1 MLGIKLASPI
11 PKPKPKQL
19 KKLGVFWV
27 NVLLLKELNPLQ
39 LKIELSHS
47 LNDEFSM
54 VLDKFYVLKFRKLLC
69 GFKCSKLC
77 YKCLHS

>member
-1 MLGIKLASPI
+1 MLGIKLANPI

-54 VLDKFYVLKFRKLLC
+54 VFDKFDVLKFRKHA
-69 GFKCSKLC
+69 FINI
-77 YKCLHS
+77 

>member
-19 KKLGVFWV
+19 KKLGVFGV

-54 VLDKFYVLKFRKLLC
+54 VFDKFYVLKFRKHA
-69 GFKCSKLC
+69 FINI
-77 YKCLHS
+77 